1 MYIHI
6 YAVYICC
13 DVLSGSI
20 MSDCDHMDY
29 IAHQAPLSI
38 EISRQH
44 ICIYMIISVM

>member
-13 DVLSGSI
+13 AVLSGSV

-38 EISRQH
+38 EILQAT
-44 ICIYMIISVM
+44 YMYVYI